1 MEIDMRVKE
10 MMMADPTITDLPDVS
25 IKTYYN
31 PPPIP
36 QRDYDWAAIDDSTYG
51 GEPSDPVGFGKTKEE
66 AIRDLLDQITERQ
79 MTRLSW

>member
-1 MEIDMRVKE
+1 MRVKE

-36 QRDYDWAAIDDSTYG
+36 QRNYDWAAIDDSTYG
-51 GEPSDPVGFGKTKEE
+51 GEPSDPVGFGKTEEE